1 MEVSPVPSEHQGAVT
16 DDRRERFP
24 SLRDDLG
31 EDPARFLD
39 RPLFGSNPQ
48 TSGEGVFIRA
58 RIRGIDEIAVLRAWR
73 AIERRLERG
82 PREKVLGLLDERESE
97 LDEIGER
104 PERLVY
110 DHDAR
115 EPPSKDWV
123 YVDDG
128 ERIPWDQW
136 EQQRQIGVERLA
148 ADGGD
153 SS

>member
-1 MEVSPVPSEHQGAVT
+1 MPSEHQGAVT

-24 SLRDDLG
+24 SLREDLG

-39 RPLFGSNPQ
+39 RPLFGGDAQ

-58 RIRGIDEIAVLRAWR
+58 RIRGIDEIAVVRAWT

-82 PREKVLGLLDERESE
+82 PREKVLDLLDEREAE

-104 PERLVY
+104 P
-110 DHDAR
+110 AR
-115 EPPSKDWV
+115 CEPADRDSAPKEWV

-128 ERIPWDQW
+128 GRIPWAEW
-136 EQQRQIGVERLA
+136 EQQRRTGTEQLA

-153 SS
+153 SR